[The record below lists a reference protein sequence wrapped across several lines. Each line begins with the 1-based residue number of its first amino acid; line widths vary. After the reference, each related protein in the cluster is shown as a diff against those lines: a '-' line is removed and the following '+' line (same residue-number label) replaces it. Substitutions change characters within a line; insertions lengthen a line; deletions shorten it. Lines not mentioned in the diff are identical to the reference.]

1 MEQAGME
8 RWTPTQDEMKKR
20 IARFNELVPVKNKHL
35 EEKGL
40 PPDVL
45 EMIMAKTTRNVMSPG
60 ALPGQLSPKPA
71 VEGGDAGVFRLGIA
85 TCPPNQGP
93 GLHVHYRTHETFI
106 AMSGRWEIQWGD
118 HGEESI
124 TLETMDLI
132 AMPPRVTRRF
142 INRSDQDAHLM
153 VIIQGQR
160 EEFDDVDRVPE
171 TAQAIAAKYGQGM
184 VDKLQSLGWKFT
196 IGVERDAKQPA

>member
-1 MEQAGME
+1 ME
-8 RWTPTQDEMKKR
+8 RWTPTQEEMSKR
-20 IARFNELVPVKNKHL
+20 IARFHEVVPVKNKHL
-35 EEKGL
+35 DEKGI

-85 TCPPNQGP
+85 TCPPDQGP

-106 AMSGRWEIQWGD
+106 AMTGRWEIQWGD

-124 TLETMDLI
+124 MLEHMDLI
-132 AMPPRVTRRF
+132 AVPPRVTRRF

-160 EEFDDVDRVPE
+160 EEFDDVDRVPQ

-184 VDKLQSLGWKFT
+184 LDKLQSLGWKFT
-196 IGVERDAKQPA
+196 IGVEHEATHSA

>member
-1 MEQAGME
+1 ME
-8 RWTPTQDEMKKR
+8 RWTPTQEEMKKR

-60 ALPGQLSPKPA
+60 PLPGQLSPKPA

-118 HGEESI
+118 HGEES
-124 TLETMDLI
+124 TMLETMDLI

-142 INRSDQDAHLM
+142 INRSEQDAHLM

-184 VDKLQSLGWKFT
+184 VEKLQSLGWKFT
-196 IGVERDAKQPA
+196 IGVEHEANQPA